1 MTLAAIEAAIPHRE
15 PFLLLD
21 EIVEQQENR
30 ITCRKTFRGDEFWFA
45 GHYPEFPLV
54 PGVLLCEAAMQAGA
68 VLLARHVQGLEGV
81 PVATR
86 MGDVRF
92 KQMVQPGDTVTLD
105 VTLDEQVSHAF
116 YLTARVTVR
125 GRMAARLT
133 FACTMATAGQ
143 TS

>member
-45 GHYPEFPLV
+45 GHYPDFPLV

-68 VLLARHVQGLEGV
+68 VLLARHAQGLEGV
-81 PVATR
+81 PVTTR

-125 GRMAARLT
+125 GRMAVRLT
-133 FACTMATAGQ
+133 FACTMAAAGQ

>member
-54 PGVLLCEAAMQAGA
+54 PGVLLCEAALQAGA
-68 VLLARHVQGLEGV
+68 VLLARYAEGLEGV

-92 KQMVQPGDTVTLD
+92 KQMVKPGDTITLD

-133 FACTMATAGQ
+133 FACTMAAASQ

>member
-30 ITCRKTFRGDEFWFA
+30 ITCCKTFRGDEFWFA

-68 VLLARHVQGLEGV
+68 VLLARHAQGLEGV

-92 KQMVQPGDTVTLD
+92 KQMVKPGDTITLD

-133 FACTMATAGQ
+133 FACTMAAAGQ